1 MQNIDADN
9 RTIHTD
15 RCIACFRRIRRR
27 PVGAKHMDTPAYNK
41 FAAMFIQK
49 LKTPKANAYFL

>member
-1 MQNIDADN
+1 MQAIDADN

-15 RCIACFRRIRRR
+15 RCIACFRC

-41 FAAMFIQK
+41 FAAMFAQK